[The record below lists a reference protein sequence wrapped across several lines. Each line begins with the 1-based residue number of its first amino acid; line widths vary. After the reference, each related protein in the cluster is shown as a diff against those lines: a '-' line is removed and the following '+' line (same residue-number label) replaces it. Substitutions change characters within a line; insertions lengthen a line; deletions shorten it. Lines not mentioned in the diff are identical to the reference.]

1 MELKPMATSETA
13 LIWFAVDYADG
24 EGKNEQ
30 LAVKFKTADT
40 KNDFK
45 AAFEGAQD
53 ELKNKENT
61 SPTKSTNNGVS
72 CNTDSNKQSE
82 SHSNDAQRE
91 EDDYEDEVNL
101 ISYLS
106 NILLLT
112 IKSYRLCY

>member
-1 MELKPMATSETA
+1 MATSETA